1 MNMKIKLKY
10 ETCDYREAQELFAKF
25 KQQGTSYC
33 TYDYPSKT
41 YIIELEKECKT
52 EAEQYRLVLQQ
63 MYINSHTEEEKDA
76 LTYAD
81 GAIKTLIDME
91 VIQ

>member
-1 MNMKIKLKY
+1 MKIKLKY

-25 KQQGTSYC
+25 KQQGTAYQ

-52 EAEQYRLVLQQ
+52 DAEQYRIILQQ
-63 MYINSHTEEEKDA
+63 LFLNSHIEEEKDA
-76 LTYAD
+76 LEYAD
-81 GAIKTLIDME
+81 AAIKTLMDMG
-91 VIQ
+91 VLK

>member
-1 MNMKIKLKY
+1 MKIKLKY

-41 YIIELEKECKT
+41 YKIELEKECNT
-52 EAEQYRLVLQQ
+52 EAEQYRWVLQQ
-63 MYINSHTEEEKDA
+63 MFLNSYTEEEKDA
-76 LTYAD
+76 LSYAD
-81 GAIKTLIDME
+81 SAIKTLIDMG
-91 VIQ
+91 VLK